1 MTRALTPEEG
11 GRLAWLSL
19 LPRVRVGLYEI
30 TDTQFRKGLVDA
42 NETIR
47 TSFAATGFHD
57 FEAQEPGP
65 DAKRVLPIWLLTS
78 SGLKATKI
86 ALYRPQTK
94 GGVFYRFWIYKFV
107 GYLPNASS
115 GDVMALVQDG
125 TTCVAINLTLFE
137 LIEDRIQILSSLFW
151 ILGE

>member
-1 MTRALTPEEG
+1 LTPEEG

-47 TSFAATGFHD
+47 ASFAATGFHD
-57 FEAQEPGP
+57 FEAQEPEP

-78 SGLKATKI
+78 SGPKATKI
-86 ALYRPQTK
+86 ALYRPQTR
-94 GGVFYRFWIYKFV
+94 GGVFYRLWIYKFV
-107 GYLPNASS
+107 GYLPNARA

>member
-65 DAKRVLPIWLLTS
+65 DAKCVLPIWLLAS

-86 ALYRPQTK
+86 SLYRPQTR

-107 GYLPNASS
+107 GYLPNARA

-137 LIEDRIQILSSLFW
+137 FTEDRIQVLSSQF
-151 ILGE
+151 

>member
-1 MTRALTPEEG
+1 LTPEEG

-47 TSFAATGFHD
+47 ASFAATGFHD
-57 FEAQEPGP
+57 FEAQEPEP

>member
-137 LIEDRIQILSSLFW
+137 LIEDRIQVLSSLF
-151 ILGE
+151 

>member
-1 MTRALTPEEG
+1 MIRELTSEEG
-11 GRLAWLSL
+11 GRLSWMSL

-65 DAKRVLPIWLLTS
+65 DAKCVLPIWLLAS

-86 ALYRPQTK
+86 SLYRPQTK
-94 GGVFYRFWIYKFV
+94 GGVFYRFWIYNFV
-107 GYLPNASS
+107 NYLPNARA

-137 LIEDRIQILSSLFW
+137 LTEDRIQSLSALF
-151 ILGE
+151 

>member
-1 MTRALTPEEG
+1 MTRALTVEEA

-57 FEAQEPGP
+57 FEAQPPGA
-65 DAKRVLPIWLLTS
+65 DAKHVLPICLLTA
-78 SGLKATKI
+78 SGLKPTKI
-86 ALYRPQTK
+86 SLYRPHTR
-94 GGVFYRFWIYKFV
+94 GGVFYRLWIYGLPTAV
-107 GYLPNASS
+107 PNAYP

-125 TTCVAINLTLFE
+125 TTCVAFNLTLFE
-137 LIEDRIQILSSLFW
+137 LTEDRIQVLSSQF
-151 ILGE
+151 

>member
-1 MTRALTPEEG
+1 LTPEEG

-47 TSFAATGFHD
+47 ASFAATGFHD
-57 FEAQEPGP
+57 FEAQEPEP

-86 ALYRPQTK
+86 ALYRPQTR

-107 GYLPNASS
+107 GYLPNARA